1 MNAEKLEKYR
11 VLLEELA
18 ARVREDLVGTSEQ
31 AGIVELDTAIG
42 RLARM
47 DAMQGQQM
55 ALELKSRQEQQLL
68 RIDRALKAIA
78 KGSYG
83 ICGRC
88 RKPIADG
95 RLSIQPDAVMC
106 LKCAGG

>member
-47 DAMQGQQM
+47 DAMQ
-55 ALELKSRQEQQLL
+55 
-68 RIDRALKAIA
+68 
-78 KGSYG
+78 
-83 ICGRC
+83 
-88 RKPIADG
+88 
-95 RLSIQPDAVMC
+95 
-106 LKCAGG
+106 

>member
-1 MNAEKLEKYR
+1 MEAEKLEKYR
-11 VLLEELA
+11 RLLTELA
-18 ARVREDLVGTSEQ
+18 ERVRADLEITSEE
-31 AGIVELDTAIG
+31 AGVVELDTSIG

-55 ALELKSRQEQQLL
+55 ALELKRRQEQQLQ
-68 RIDRALKAIA
+68 RIDRALKSIE
-78 KGSYG
+78 KGNYG

-88 RKPIADG
+88 RKPIAED
-95 RLSIQPDAVMC
+95 RLEIQPDSVLC